1 MPNFKRKLQSP
12 PNSQA
17 KQPHPG
23 ERLRLL
29 LSYRSKRRLWLGLGA
44 CLGIGGAIATGLVWY
59 RLERNLPQSVESALT
74 FAREGTL
81 TIQAAD
87 GTVLQELGPVTHQK
101 LKIWQMPE
109 PVIEAFVTSEDRRF
123 YAHHGIDYQG
133 IVRAALVNLRAG
145 EVVEGGSTITQQ
157 LARIVFLTQER
168 SLWRKLKET
177 LLAQRIERKLSKEQI
192 LERYLNLVYLG
203 SGAYGIADAASVY
216 FGKSV
221 DELSLAQAATL
232 AGITPAPSVYSPFTN
247 QEAALERRNLV
258 LKRMQEQGMIT
269 ASAAATALASPLVTQ
284 RSQPPQ
290 FEQTSFFT
298 DYVQRELPKLVLPEF
313 LEAGGII
320 VETTLNPKWQSA
332 AETTVADAIA
342 RSGKWQ
348 RFEQAALVAIDP
360 RNGQIRAMVGGKDFD
375 DNQYNRVTQA
385 QRQPGSTFKPF
396 VYATAIATGMSP
408 YKTFLD
414 APYIIDGYEPK
425 NYGSRYRGGYVSL
438 YNALAS
444 SLNVVAVRTLVDIGW
459 NPIIKLAH
467 KMGIESKLQ
476 PTYSLALGAFEVN
489 LLELT
494 SAYGTFANRGVYQR
508 PYGVSR
514 ILDRNGKV
522 LYQANFEPQ
531 VALAEDSAAI
541 ITWMLQGVV
550 TSGTGRP
557 AQIGRPVAGKTGT
570 SDQARDL
577 WFVGYIPQA
586 VTGIWLGNDD
596 NQPTGGT
603 SGTAAELWRQFMLE
617 AVKELPVESF
627 PERPSLEGRKG
638 TIKAEPIK
646 PKRSYYTQKPQAAP
660 PTRIGRS
667 SRRRRNSYRRP
678 RYQPP
683 AQTRTDRPAPK
694 QTAPAPTPAPAPA
707 PIPPSSSVPIP
718 VPTPGPA
725 PSINKPLKPSVS
737 PPASDI
743 PIAPPA
749 SRKE

>member
-1 MPNFKRKLQSP
+1 MPNFKLKSQSSS
-12 PNSQA
+12 NSETKQA
-17 KQPHPG
+17 FHLRQ
-23 ERLRLL
+23 RLRSFLNE
-29 LSYRSKRRLWLGLGA
+29 RSKRRLWLGLGA

-59 RLERNLPQSVESALT
+59 RLESLPQSVESALT

-87 GTVLQELGPVTHQK
+87 GTVLQEIGPVTHQK

-109 PVIEAFVTSEDRRF
+109 PMIEAFVASEDRRF
-123 YAHHGIDYQG
+123 YNHHGVDYQG
-133 IVRAALVNLRAG
+133 IVRAAMVNLRAG

-157 LARIVFLTQER
+157 LARIVFLSQER

-177 LLAQRIERKLSKEQI
+177 LLAQRMERKLSKEQI

-203 SGAYGIADAASVY
+203 SGAYGVADAASVY

-221 DELSLAQAATL
+221 DELSLSQAATL

-247 QEAALERRNLV
+247 QEAALERRHLV

-269 ASAAATALASPLVTQ
+269 ASEAATALASPLVTQ

-320 VETTLNPKWQSA
+320 VETTLNPNWQSA
-332 AETTVADAIA
+332 AEATVKDAIA
-342 RSGKWQ
+342 RYGKWQ

-408 YKTFLD
+408 DKTFLD

-425 NYGSRYRGGYVSL
+425 NYGSQYRGGYVSL
-438 YNALAS
+438 YNALAA

-514 ILDRNGKV
+514 ILDRDGKV

-531 VALAEDSAAI
+531 VALDEDSAAI
-541 ITWMLQGVV
+541 MTWMLQGVV
-550 TSGTGRP
+550 SSGTGRP

-570 SDQARDL
+570 SDKARDL

-596 NQPTGGT
+596 NQPTWGT
-603 SGTAAELWRQFMLE
+603 SGTTAELWRRFMLK
-617 AVKELPVESF
+617 VVQELPVESF
-627 PERPSLEGRKG
+627 PERPPLEGRKG
-638 TIKAEPIK
+638 AIKAEPIK
-646 PKRSYYTQKPQAAP
+646 PKRSYYTQPQAAP
-660 PTRIGRS
+660 STRRRS
-667 SRRRRNSYRRP
+667 SGYYRRP
-678 RYQPP
+678 SYQPP
-683 AQTRTDRPAPK
+683 AQTRTYRPAPK
-694 QTAPAPTPAPAPA
+694 QAAPAPAPTPPSPSVPIPVPTPAPAPA
-707 PIPPSSSVPIP
+707 P
-718 VPTPGPA
+718 A
-725 PSINKPLKPSVS
+725 PSLNKPSKPSVS
-737 PPASDI
+737 TPASDI

>member
-1 MPNFKRKLQSP
+1 MPNFKLKKSKSP
-12 PNSQA
+12 SHSAQA
-17 KQPHPG
+17 EQPSHQG
-23 ERLRLL
+23 ERLRWLL
-29 LSYRSKRRLWLGLGA
+29 NSESRRRLWLGLGA

-81 TIQAAD
+81 TIQSAN
-87 GTVLQELGPVTHQK
+87 GTVLQEIGPVTHQK

-109 PVIEAFVTSEDRRF
+109 PVIEAFVASEDRRF
-123 YAHHGIDYQG
+123 YNHHGVDYQG

-157 LARIVFLTQER
+157 LARIAFLSQER

-177 LLAQRIERKLSKEQI
+177 LLAQRIEQKLSKEQI

-203 SGAYGIADAASVY
+203 SGAYGVADAASVY
-216 FGKSV
+216 FNKSV

-247 QEAALERRNLV
+247 QKAALERRNLV
-258 LKRMQEQGMIT
+258 LKRMQQQGMIT
-269 ASAAATALASPLVTQ
+269 ASEAATALASPLITQ
-284 RSQPPQ
+284 RSQPQ
-290 FEQTSFFT
+290 RFQQTSFFT

-320 VETTLNPKWQSA
+320 VETTLNPEWQEA
-332 AETTVADAIA
+332 AEATVKDAIA
-342 RSGKWQ
+342 RYGKWQ

-360 RNGQIRAMVGGKDFD
+360 RNGQIRAMVGGEDFD

-438 YNALAS
+438 YNALAA

-467 KMGIESKLQ
+467 KIGIESKLQ

-494 SAYGTFANRGVYQR
+494 SAYGTLANRGVYQR

-514 ILDRNGKV
+514 ILDRDGKV

-531 VALAEDSAAI
+531 VALDEDSAAI
-541 ITWMLQGVV
+541 ITWMLQEVV

-570 SDQARDL
+570 SDKARDL

-596 NQPTGGT
+596 NQPTSGT

-627 PERPSLEGRKG
+627 PERPSLDGRKG

-646 PKRSYYTQKPQAAP
+646 PKRSYYTQKPYSAP
-660 PTRIGRS
+660 TTRIGRS

-678 RYQPP
+678 SYQPP
-683 AQTRTDRPAPK
+683 AQTRTYRPAPK
-694 QTAPAPTPAPAPA
+694 QTAPAPAPT
-707 PIPPSSSVPIP
+707 PPSSSVPIP
-718 VPTPGPA
+718 VPAPAPAPA
-725 PSINKPLKPSVS
+725 PSINKPSKPSVS
-737 PPASDI
+737 PPALDI